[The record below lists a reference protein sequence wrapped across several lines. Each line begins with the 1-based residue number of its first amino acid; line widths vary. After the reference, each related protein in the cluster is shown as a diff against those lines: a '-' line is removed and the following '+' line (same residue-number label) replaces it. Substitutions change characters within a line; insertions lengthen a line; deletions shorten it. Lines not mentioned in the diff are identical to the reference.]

1 MLKKLYFVEDLPY
14 KKAMMDSLRK
24 FKKAKPWAGSLNNRM
39 KKFNDLHEVMCKL
52 YNKRTK
58 LKWDTML
65 YLDIV
70 DPKNPSRYDR
80 VEDTIYFNEHLS
92 TLGFLYLWG
101 DVMYPTK
108 EYQSFKWAVN
118 LFRMVFPKEFDKIKW
133 KTAEDDKNTAET
145 NSTSETTIH

>member
-1 MLKKLYFVEDLPY
+1 MSKKLYFVEDLPY

-24 FKKAKPWAGSLNNRM
+24 FKKMKPWAGSLNNRM

-52 YNKRTK
+52 YNKQTK

-65 YLDIV
+65 YLGIV

-101 DVMYPTK
+101 DVMYPGK
-108 EYQSFKWAVN
+108 DYQSFKWAVN

-133 KTAEDDKNTAET
+133 KTMEDNKENSENNSVSDK
-145 NSTSETTIH
+145 TIH